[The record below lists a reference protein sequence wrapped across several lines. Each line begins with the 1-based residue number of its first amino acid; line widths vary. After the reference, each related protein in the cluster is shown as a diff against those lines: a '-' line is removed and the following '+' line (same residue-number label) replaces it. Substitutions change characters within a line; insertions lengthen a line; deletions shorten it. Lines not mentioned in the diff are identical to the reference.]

1 VTKRVSIEAGLSM
14 PWQKYVGTAG
24 ASVSI
29 ETFGASASYEVLYEK
44 YGITAEAVIEKYEGL
59 K

>member
-1 VTKRVSIEAGLSM
+1 M